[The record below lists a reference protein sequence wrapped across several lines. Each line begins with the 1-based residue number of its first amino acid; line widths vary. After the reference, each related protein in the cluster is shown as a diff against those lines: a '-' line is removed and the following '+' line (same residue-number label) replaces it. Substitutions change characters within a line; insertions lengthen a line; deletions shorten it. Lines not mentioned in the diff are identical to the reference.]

1 MSILLD
7 QRHRPLRD
15 LRISVTD
22 RCNFR
27 CGYCMPKEVFGRDF
41 QFLPR
46 SELLTFEEIVR
57 LARVFAREGVSKL
70 RITGGEPLLRR
81 ELERLVD
88 MLASIPGIE
97 DIALTTNGA
106 LLPGRARTLADAG
119 LSRVTVSLDA
129 LDDATF
135 GSMNDVGFPVARVL
149 EAIDAA
155 AEAGMVPVKINM
167 VVQRGV
173 NDRCVLP
180 MAEQFRNSGHIL
192 RMIEFMDVGTT
203 NGWVRE
209 EVVPAAEIRER
220 IDALWP
226 LRALKPGYP
235 GEVASRF
242 AYVDGAGEVGL
253 IASVTEPFCG
263 GCTRARLSAD
273 GRLHTC
279 LFAATGHDLRALL
292 RGGAGDEEIAA
303 TVRAIWGRRTDRY
316 SELRAS
322 LSRPTPRAE
331 MSYIGG

>member
-1 MSILLD
+1 
-7 QRHRPLRD
+7 
-15 LRISVTD
+15 
-22 RCNFR
+22 
-27 CGYCMPKEVFGRDF
+27 MPKEVFGRDF

-57 LARVFAREGVSKL
+57 LARVFAREGVRKL

-81 ELERLVD
+81 ELERLVE
-88 MLASIPGIE
+88 MLARIPDVE

-155 AEAGMVPVKINM
+155 AKAGMVPVKINM
-167 VVQRGV
+167 VVRRGV
-173 NDRCVLP
+173 NDHCVVP

-316 SELRAS
+316 SELRAFR
-322 LSRPTPRAE
+322 SRPTPRAE

>member
-1 MSILLD
+1 
-7 QRHRPLRD
+7 
-15 LRISVTD
+15 
-22 RCNFR
+22 
-27 CGYCMPKEVFGRDF
+27 MPKEVFGRDF

-88 MLASIPGIE
+88 MLARIPGIE

-106 LLPGRARTLADAG
+106 LLPARARALADAG
-119 LSRVTVSLDA
+119 LGRVTVSLDA

-135 GSMNDVGFPVARVL
+135 GAMNDVAFPVARVL
-149 EAIDAA
+149 DAIDAA
-155 AEAGMVPVKINM
+155 AEAGLAPVKINM
-167 VVQRGV
+167 VVRRGV
-173 NDRCVLP
+173 NDHCVLP
-180 MAEQFRNSGHIL
+180 MAEHFRGSGHIL

-203 NGWVRE
+203 NGWVPE
-209 EVVPAAEIRER
+209 EVVPAAEIRRR
-220 IDALWP
+220 IDAVWP
-226 LRALKPGYP
+226 LRALEPDYP

-242 AYVDGAGEVGL
+242 AYVDGGGEIGL

-273 GRLHTC
+273 GKLHTC
-279 LFAATGHDLRALL
+279 LFGAAGHDLRALL
-292 RGGAGDEEIAA
+292 RDGAGDEEIAA
-303 TVRAIWGRRTDRY
+303 RLRTIWNRRTDRY

-322 LSRPTPRAE
+322 RASPPPRVE